1 MQKLINIEAFRQ
13 YYDEMIA
20 CKTVLNANA
29 EQLNQADENNL
40 EALMPIEDKYGREML
55 KRLVANAVLQNSN
68 HYSDTV
74 RHWADNAVIS
84 MFIYETDHVLSEYI
98 PDHLSEAAL
107 EAVAKNLI
115 QKEKEREYAKSCDG
129 TEYEV
134 LKQGRCCT
142 LVSHEMNDILFYACV
157 PAAPLKA
164 DTTLFFDRQVEN
176 ESFSYCDANR
186 AFQDMEKTL
195 GHNAEAMAVLD
206 QQYLAF
212 KNEMLSK
219 SPKELFESCFRIAAV
234 EDVYFYVTENKIF
247 KPKEKEYILN
257 SGDCV
262 LTDLMQDW
270 YEYGDWNDE
279 VTSSVENTFNERMSE
294 YQKSLDSNED
304 DEEIEL

>member
-20 CKTVLNANA
+20 CKSVLNANA
-29 EQLNQADENNL
+29 EQLNQTDENNFD
-40 EALMPIEDKYGREML
+40 ALMLIEDKYGREML

-98 PDHLSEAAL
+98 PDHLSEDAL
-107 EAVAKNLI
+107 EAVAKKLI

-134 LKQGRCCT
+134 LKQGSCCT
-142 LVSHEMNDILFYACV
+142 LVSHEMNDIPFYACV

-186 AFQDMEKTL
+186 AFQDMEKML

-212 KNEMLSK
+212 KNEMLAK

-234 EDVYFYVTENKIF
+234 EDVYFYLTEGRPLTWEQEN
-247 KPKEKEYILN
+247 YIIT
-257 SGDCV
+257 SGSN
-262 LTDLMQDW
+262 TLMDMAKNW
-270 YEYGDWNDE
+270 YECENNADE
-279 VTSSVENTFNERMSE
+279 LADAIS
-294 YQKSLDSNED
+294 DIW
-304 DEEIEL
+304 DEKLPAMETDEITEEEME